1 MLANYSHLTC
11 AFNFIMYICTS
22 CINKHVKGVNILKN
36 RLLDTDVE
44 IFQGSSDIDIIDG
57 NDHAKKSQ
65 RNAQWFSEIFELT
78 TKNSQAALKYDGNC
92 LRAWFIENPQHI
104 LNTDLENN
112 EDVLKLY
119 FTQMISSD
127 LKRATIVRHKDS
139 VKKILKAM
147 SLANPFT
154 ENSLFG
160 DWLKAALKVKPAA
173 QKQAEGMD
181 HKSLARINEKLSND
195 CPLQLRNKLI
205 FNIAFDALLRATE
218 VCAIKIE
225 HVDFKTETVYIPSSK
240 TDQTGQGEYLYLSDT
255 TMVLIKEW
263 IDLLDVKT
271 GYLLRS
277 LSPLKHIRKAPLKY
291 RTVLDAFRSASVLT
305 GKEYGFF
312 TGHSGR
318 VGGAITLAESG
329 ASLFDIQR
337 AGRWANPA
345 MPVLY
350 TKKASAKLTGMGKIA
365 TGIGR

>member
-1 MLANYSHLTC
+1 MLETRLTKTD
-11 AFNFIMYICTS
+11 NDFIQRTGE
-22 CINKHVKGVNILKN
+22 V
-36 RLLDTDVE
+36 
-44 IFQGSSDIDIIDG
+44 DIV
-57 NDHAKKSQ
+57 AQRVFEKKSQ
-65 RNAQWFSEIFELT
+65 RNAEWFSEIFELT

-92 LRAWFIENPQHI
+92 LRAWFNENPQYI

-119 FTQMISSD
+119 FTHMINSD

-139 VKKILKAM
+139 VNKILKAM
-147 SLANPFT
+147 SLANPFI

-181 HKSLARINEKLSND
+181 HKSLAMINENLSNE
-195 CPLQLRNKLI
+195 CPLEFRNKLI
-205 FNIAFDALLRATE
+205 FNIAFDALLRASE

-225 HVDFKTETVYIPSSK
+225 HIDFNTETVYIPSSK

-255 TMVLIKEW
+255 TINLIKQW
-263 IDLLDVKT
+263 IPLLKRKT

-277 LSPLKHIRKAPLKY
+277 LSPKKDIRNAPLKY
-291 RTVLDAFRSASVLT
+291 RTILDAFRFASILA

-318 VGGAITLAESG
+318 VGGAVTLAEAG

-337 AGRWANPA
+337 AGRWANAA
-345 MPVLY
+345 MPVRY
-350 TKKASAKLTGMGKIA
+350 TKKASARLTGMGKIA
-365 TGIGR
+365 KGLGR